1 MLDLR
6 AEFESFEITGAGGS
20 PVYATAK
27 INGASYDNDP
37 RFEVKRPFTS
47 AWYLKQNLHHFSLPL
62 KKKSP
67 LPKDNLRDNM
77 MSVEVQVRYSNK
89 QPTYRPKDWGSIWMS
104 VGDCYKDPKGPGEVF
119 IEKCG
124 ARHYKF
130 IDHYF
135 CSSDRGS
142 QPWGWYDGL
151 VLRVKIGP
159 MPTKLIGEKEETVD
173 SDPYQMLQENP
184 NMSVSFHSMSFY
196 ETNLKKGQRLHDTVC
211 RSDVS

>member
-1 MLDLR
+1 M
-6 AEFESFEITGAGGS
+6 
-20 PVYATAK
+20 TAK
-27 INGASYDNDP
+27 VNGTSYNNVP
-37 RFEVKRPFTS
+37 WR
-47 AWYLKQNLHHFSLPL
+47 LKKNLYHFSLPL

-89 QPTYRPKDWGSIWMS
+89 QPTYRPKDWGSISMS
-104 VGDCYKDPKGPGEVF
+104 VGDCYKDPKGPGKVF

-135 CSSDRGS
+135 GSSDRGS

-159 MPTKLIGEKEETVD
+159 MPTKWIGEKEEMVD
-173 SDPYQMLQENP
+173 SDPYKMLQENP
-184 NMSVSFHSMSFY
+184 NMSVSFHSMSFFAP
-196 ETNLKKGQRLHDTVC
+196 NLKKGQRLHDIVC
-211 RSDVS
+211 DSDVS